1 MKRKTKSEQT
11 TPDESVAPKPQRV
24 EIVNERGE
32 VARPF
37 EHQLQP
43 WFDKGWK
50 LKEQTK

>member
-1 MKRKTKSEQT
+1 MKRKVKSEQT
-11 TPDESVAPKPQRV
+11 AADDAPKRV

-50 LKEQTK
+50 LKETK